1 MEFGKHLREL
11 SRLRFGVAICLLL
24 ATFAAVSVSYRI
36 SLSPPGLTPRSVAM
50 AAASTDV
57 LVDTPRSLVLDL
69 RQDTFDIESLTA
81 RAVLLGNIMA
91 SPPVVSFI
99 AARAGVAPDAI
110 KATTPRTANSPRPF
124 ATEANRKSFRDLLA
138 STDQYRLS
146 IEASP
151 TVPVLKIYAQAPTAA
166 AAGALANAS
175 VDGLRDYLARAARA
189 QGVAATRQVRV
200 VQLGRAEGKVISDGI
215 QWQLAVLVFGVV
227 LAGSSA
233 AAIFM
238 ARVRAGFRFADE
250 LDARRRAATAEGL
263 APRSASPPAHDEPP
277 PVAIR

>member
-1 MEFGKHLREL
+1 MDFGMHLREL
-11 SRLRFGVAICLLL
+11 SRLRIGVAICLLL
-24 ATFAAVSVSYRI
+24 ATFAAISVSYRI
-36 SLSPPGLTPRSVAM
+36 SLSPPALKPRSLAM

-69 RQDTFDIESLTA
+69 RQDTFDIESLTN

-99 AARAGVAPDAI
+99 AARAGVSPDAI
-110 KATTPRTANSPRPF
+110 RATTPRTPNSPRPF
-124 ATEANRKSFRDLLA
+124 VNAANKKSARDLLA

-151 TVPVLKIYAQAPTAA
+151 TVPVLNIYAQAPTASA
-166 AAGALANAS
+166 AEALANAS
-175 VDGLRDYLARAARA
+175 VDGLRDYLARIARA
-189 QGVAATRQVRV
+189 QDVVGRRQVRV
-200 VQLGRAEGKVISDGI
+200 VQLGRAEGKVINDGI
-215 QWQLAVLVFGVV
+215 RWQLALLVFVVV

-238 ARVRAGFRFADE
+238 ARVRAGFMLADE
-250 LDARRRAATAEGL
+250 LEARRRAATAVDL
-263 APRSASPPAHDEPP
+263 AEQPP
-277 PVAIR
+277 PTERDERPSLAIR